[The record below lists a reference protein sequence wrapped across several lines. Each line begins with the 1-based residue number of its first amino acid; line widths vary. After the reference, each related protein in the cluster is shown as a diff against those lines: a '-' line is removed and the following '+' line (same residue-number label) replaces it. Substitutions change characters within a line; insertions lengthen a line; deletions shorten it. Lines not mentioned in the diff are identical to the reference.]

1 MIGCGDADLRVNRRH
16 EHLDLHMLQGTPAGH
31 PTEQP
36 ASQHVP
42 LAGCGG
48 ADSRVNRRHEHL
60 DLHMFQGTPAGHPT
74 KQPASQHVPPCRMG
88 RKSVRIGTFS
98 YQNRYHLGQRSF
110 PDFAPQNSKGWPGTS
125 GSTDSETRV
134 NRGARA
140 LCLHVNQRPRSQTAS
155 QHSARLGTLETR
167 VNRSARALCL
177 HVNRCSHR
185 LGTSWEL

>member
-1 MIGCGDADLRVNRRH
+1 MPKACWLAGCGDADL
-16 EHLDLHMLQGTPAGH
+16 
-31 PTEQP
+31 
-36 ASQHVP
+36 
-42 LAGCGG
+42 
-48 ADSRVNRRHEHL
+48 RVNRRHEHL

-177 HVNRCSHR
+177 HVNRCSHHQMQAR
-185 LGTSWEL
+185 TIGQFSERRGTTCPPGQLSQNKARTIGQFSER